1 MTNAPII
8 LTLDCDMRSNDPST
22 PRRMLCHLADPNTDQ
37 SKLAYVQFPQF
48 FEGLNRD
55 DIYAS
60 SFKSVFQ
67 INPIGMINGPDYVG
81 TGCFFRRRALF
92 GSPAA
97 LVPMEIPELNVDH
110 VVERPIQSKESM
122 ALAHH
127 VASCDHENMT
137 NWGSKVGFRYG
148 TVVEDQFTSYQ
159 LHCSGWKSIFCNP
172 DRPAFLGDAPTSLIN
187 MLNQSK
193 RWVVG
198 LHEMTFSRYSVVTY
212 GFRSMGLLMGL
223 SYAHYAFWPMWFIP
237 IVVYSVVPQLG
248 LISGL
253 PVFPMASEPSFLLY
267 MFLILGAYSRDLVDF
282 LLSGNGATVRQW
294 WNDQRICLIRG
305 LTCFLFGSLEFGL
318 KRLGISVG
326 GYSVTSKATN
336 DEQSKMY
343 EQGVFDFGAS
353 SPMFVPLSVAAL
365 INLVAFTTALA
376 RGLAVERFA
385 LQMLL
390 AGFGVANGWPL
401 YQAMFFR
408 SDKGKLPT
416 TITLAS
422 ALVAALLCAAASL
435 A

>member
-1 MTNAPII
+1 
-8 LTLDCDMRSNDPST
+8 
-22 PRRMLCHLADPNTDQ
+22 
-37 SKLAYVQFPQF
+37 
-48 FEGLNRD
+48 
-55 DIYAS
+55 
-60 SFKSVFQ
+60 
-67 INPIGMINGPDYVG
+67 
-81 TGCFFRRRALF
+81 
-92 GSPAA
+92 
-97 LVPMEIPELNVDH
+97 
-110 VVERPIQSKESM
+110 
-122 ALAHH
+122 
-127 VASCDHENMT
+127 
-137 NWGSKVGFRYG
+137 
-148 TVVEDQFTSYQ
+148 
-159 LHCSGWKSIFCNP
+159 
-172 DRPAFLGDAPTSLIN
+172 
-187 MLNQSK
+187 
-193 RWVVG
+193 
-198 LHEMTFSRYSVVTY
+198 
-212 GFRSMGLLMGL
+212 
-223 SYAHYAFWPMWFIP
+223 
-237 IVVYSVVPQLG
+237 
-248 LISGL
+248 
-253 PVFPMASEPSFLLY
+253 ASEPSFLLY